1 MMLLLFG
8 YTFSLYMTH
17 LSLIG
22 SNNLI
27 LEITTG
33 RNESREKE
41 THLYSI
47 ALALNCG
54 LFFFLLLSICNEK
67 PSLVYYISA
76 RVLVQ
81 E

>member
-47 ALALNCG
+47 ALALNCVL
-54 LFFFLLLSICNEK
+54 LFFFYSAFAMKNQAWYTI
-67 PSLVYYISA
+67 LVPES
-76 RVLVQ
+76 
-81 E
+81 